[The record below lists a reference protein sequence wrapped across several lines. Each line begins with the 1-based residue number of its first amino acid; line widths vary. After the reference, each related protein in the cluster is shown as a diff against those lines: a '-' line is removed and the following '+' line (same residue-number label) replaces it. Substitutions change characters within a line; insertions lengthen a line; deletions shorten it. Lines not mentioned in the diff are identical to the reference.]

1 MLNAKLLSTEVA
13 RSVELPALA
22 IRSALSHSVNSHPR
36 RATFI
41 PAVFRQYSDIIPAF
55 SAGIYIAIATP
66 KAVHNLSGNLIE
78 RSSSINLIG
87 QVHVQGRGLLGNSE
101 SWMVEKFRWWIAQY
115 GRRVSIIFGN
125 GTGIPEILLSGC
137 KLYIFGYKEH
147 SLRYNIQLKCKV

>member
-55 SAGIYIAIATP
+55 SAGIYIAIAIATP

-101 SWMVEKFRWWIAQY
+101 S
-115 GRRVSIIFGN
+115 
-125 GTGIPEILLSGC
+125 
-137 KLYIFGYKEH
+137 
-147 SLRYNIQLKCKV
+147 